1 MARLDSKSDTQ
12 LIYLA
17 GSLIETLN
25 DSMRGSNRISR
36 ENDANKGLRLDAN
49 TYTDRQSVV
58 IKGGQEGIINQFMT
72 LVGQRNKTLAV
83 NLDLETSDPINKRIK
98 FGSLSASYPGCS
110 SKGNDFIKSFFVW
123 IFPLFTMTWV
133 SDFDALANL
142 CGSVFVLF
150 FLL

>member
-36 ENDANKGLRLDAN
+36 ENDVNKGLRLDAN

-83 NLDLETSDPINKRIK
+83 NLDLETSDPNNKRIK
-98 FGSLSASYPGCS
+98 FGSLSAPSVPRYNLG
-110 SKGNDFIKSFFVW
+110 DIAEAVFAA
-123 IFPLFTMTWV
+123 
-133 SDFDALANL
+133 ALAARFTKRSQSATSSDNVKNIL
-142 CGSVFVLF
+142 
-150 FLL
+150 